1 VLERLETDNHVEGS
15 WREGNVHAW
24 TPWIGRS
31 APRELSSETL
41 TAGDVYRALWRHKF
55 FIVVLTAVFVGATWY
70 VTSRQTRMYEAST
83 LVRVQERGPNAGT
96 ASTALLASQT
106 LTQTYAKII
115 DSGALKGEIKRLIG
129 RCSNPDSG
137 RAQSAAPRRTGNSV
151 SPTNARSPGSSS
163 CGWLGGTSRGRV
175 SLLKFSEANLS
186 ASPVEDLDLLSITA
200 RSKNPTRAMVV
211 ATAAPLVL
219 RTFIRRTGSRSEQ
232 IVIAKAATIP
242 RSPVSRQLPL
252 KIAIALMVGLIF
264 NGALALLI
272 ELFRDRLPE
281 PGELGQAVGHPV
293 LAAIPTL
300 RLHRVEAVVGTR
312 EETNSVLSVGQS
324 LDGEGSPRA
333 TAPRV
338 GPEP

>member
-1 VLERLETDNHVEGS
+1 
-15 WREGNVHAW
+15 
-24 TPWIGRS
+24 
-31 APRELSSETL
+31 L

-83 LVRVQERGPNAGT
+83 LVRVQERGPNAGS

-129 RCSNPDSG
+129 KCSNPDSG
-137 RAQSAAPRRTGNSV
+137 
-151 SPTNARSPGSSS
+151 PTNARSPGSSS

-186 ASPVEDLDLLSITA
+186 ASQVEDLDLFSITA

-211 ATAAPLVL
+211 ATAAPLAL

-300 RLHRVEAVVGTR
+300 RLHRVKAVVGTR
-312 EETNSVLSVGQS
+312 EETDSVLSVGQS
-324 LDGEGSPRA
+324 LDGEGGSRA

>member
-1 VLERLETDNHVEGS
+1 
-15 WREGNVHAW
+15 
-24 TPWIGRS
+24 
-31 APRELSSETL
+31 L

-83 LVRVQERGPNAGT
+83 LVRVQERGPNAGS

-106 LTQTYAKII
+106 LTQTYARII
-115 DSGALKGEIKRLIG
+115 DSGALEGEIKRLIG

-137 RAQSAAPRRTGNSV
+137 RAQSAAPRGTGNSV

-186 ASPVEDLDLLSITA
+186 ASQVEDLDLFSITA
-200 RSKNPTRAMVV
+200 RSKNPTRAMVI

-219 RTFIRRTGSRSEQ
+219 RTFIRRTGSRGEQ

-300 RLHRVEAVVGTR
+300 RLHRVDAVAGSREATGSPLLV
-312 EETNSVLSVGQS
+312 EQS
-324 LDGEGSPRA
+324 LDGEGGSRA

>member
-1 VLERLETDNHVEGS
+1 V
-15 WREGNVHAW
+15 
-24 TPWIGRS
+24 
-31 APRELSSETL
+31 

-70 VTSRQTRMYEAST
+70 VTSRQTRTYEAST
-83 LVRVQERGPNAGT
+83 LVRVQARGPNAGD
-96 ASTALLASQT
+96 ASALLASQT

-115 DSGALKGEIKRLIG
+115 DSGALNGEIKSLIA
-129 RCSNPDSG
+129 RCSNPPSAQALPAAPSG
-137 RAQSAAPRRTGNSV
+137 RRSSA
-151 SPTNARSPGSSS
+151 SPTSARSPRASS
-163 CGWLGGTSRGRV
+163 CGWLGGTSSGRV
-175 SLLKFSEANLS
+175 SLRKFSEARLS
-186 ASPVEDLDLLSITA
+186 ATPVQDLDLLTITA

-211 ATAAPLVL
+211 ATAAPFAL

-252 KIAIALMVGLIF
+252 KIAIALMLGLIF
-264 NGALALLI
+264 NGALALLL

-281 PGELGQAVGHPV
+281 PDELGQALGHPV

-300 RLHRVEAVVGTR
+300 RLHRVEAVAGTR
-312 EETNSVLSVGQS
+312 EETDSVLSVEQS
-324 LDGEGSPRA
+324 LDGEGSSRA